1 MNKTTSVP
9 RKPGDWDCPNAACA
23 EINFGSRVACRKCA
37 VPRPQ
42 AAATNATT
50 NAMSVPRKPGDWD
63 CPNAACAE
71 VNFGSRTACRKCAT
85 PRPEGLGFNATNGGG
100 RGRGRGGGGMAVAL
114 HTGNGTHVTMVYL
127 QSLETKAASLASP
140 GSDSRD
146 ARRLVKEAATAEAQ
160 RWAQDYWTTTVAE
173 QDDDEEGGV
182 STTTPGLVRLEV
194 GTHVGRQQHPRHWS
208 PRWGTTAHIN
218 LKGSPASILNSH
230 VDLFNGWVLL

>member
-1 MNKTTSVP
+1 MNKTMSVP

-37 VPRPQ
+37 APRPQ

-71 VNFGSRTACRKCAT
+71 
-85 PRPEGLGFNATNGGG
+85 
-100 RGRGRGGGGMAVAL
+100 
-114 HTGNGTHVTMVYL
+114 
-127 QSLETKAASLASP
+127 
-140 GSDSRD
+140 
-146 ARRLVKEAATAEAQ
+146 
-160 RWAQDYWTTTVAE
+160 
-173 QDDDEEGGV
+173 DDDEEGGV

-194 GTHVGRQQHPRHWS
+194 GPMWGASSIHVTGALGGDGGPFQRPGLGGRQRS
-208 PRWGTTAHIN
+208 WGTTAHIN